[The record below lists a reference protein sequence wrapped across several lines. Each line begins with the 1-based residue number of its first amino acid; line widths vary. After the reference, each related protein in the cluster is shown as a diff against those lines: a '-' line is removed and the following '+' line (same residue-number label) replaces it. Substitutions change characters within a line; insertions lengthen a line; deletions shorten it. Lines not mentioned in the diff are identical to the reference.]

1 MTTQASNTTIGNSS
15 VSRVFNV
22 TATDGQYNNATDTV
36 SSTALGLALPGVT
49 INFIQSTYAAGVGVW
64 RIISSQTNVIKRQ
77 GFMSV
82 TAYANPSEGMIVPY
96 QIQPDDLFQVYTDIA
111 DATSNQSTVLAL
123 ITSSVSVEA
132 FTATNIVDAT
142 STVLTSLIS
151 GLGVGDLLFGKTIT
165 QVAVQE
171 EDGGTLGNI
180 TFIDAAG
187 GTQYTAYG
195 SKRLPTAGGQSN
207 LTNGVF
213 NVSIPVQK
221 GWSLKVKVTSA

>member
-1 MTTQASNTTIGNSS
+1 MTTQASNTTIGNNS

-49 INFIQSTYAAGVGVW
+49 INFIQSTYAGGVGVW
-64 RIISSQTNVIKRQ
+64 RIISSQTNLIKRQ

-82 TAYANPSEGMIVPY
+82 ASYVNPSEGQIPPY
-96 QIQPDDLFQVYTDIA
+96 TIQPDDLFQVYTDIA
-111 DATSNQSTVLAL
+111 DATANQSTVLAL
-123 ITSSVSVEA
+123 ITSSAGQEA
-132 FTATNIVDAT
+132 FSGTDIVDAT
-142 STVLTSLIS
+142 ASPLTSIIS
-151 GLGVGDLLFGKTIT
+151 GLGIGDLLFGKTVS
-165 QVAVQE
+165 QVAIQE
-171 EDGGTLGNI
+171 EDGGSLGNI

-187 GTQYTAYG
+187 GTQYTGYG
-195 SKRLPTAGGQSN
+195 THRLPTAGGQSN

>member
-1 MTTQASNTTIGNSS
+1 MTTQASNSTIGNSS

-36 SSTALGLALPGVT
+36 SSTALGLALPNVL
-49 INFIQSTYAAGVGVW
+49 IDFIQSTYAAGVGVW

-77 GFMSV
+77 GFMS
-82 TAYANPSEGMIVPY
+82 AAGYANPSEGMMAPY
-96 QIQPDDLFQVYTDIA
+96 RIQSDDLFQVYTNIA
-111 DATSNQSTVLAL
+111 DATANQSTVLAL
-123 ITSSVSVEA
+123 ITSSAGVEA

-142 STVLTSLIS
+142 STALTSLIS
-151 GLGVGDLLFGKTIT
+151 GLGVGDLLFGKTVN
-165 QVAVQE
+165 QVAIQE
-171 EDGGTLGNI
+171 EDGGSLGNI

-195 SKRLPTAGGQSN
+195 TKRLPTAGGQSN

-213 NVSIPVQK
+213 NVSIPVFK
-221 GWSLKVKVTSA
+221 GMSLKVKVTSA

>member
-1 MTTQASNTTIGNSS
+1 LSTQATTSSIGNNS
-15 VSRVFNV
+15 VSRIFSV
-22 TATDGQYNNATDTV
+22 TGTDGAYSNATDTA

-49 INFIQSTYAAGVGVW
+49 INYVQSTYAAGLGVW

-77 GFMSV
+77 GFMSQV
-82 TAYANPSEGMIVPY
+82 GYSNPSEGMIPAY
-96 QIQPDDLFQVYTDIA
+96 TIQSDDLFQVYTDIA
-111 DATSNQSTVLAL
+111 DATANQSTVLAL
-123 ITSSVSVEA
+123 VTSSAGVEA

-142 STVLTSLIS
+142 STALTSLIS
-151 GLGVGDLLFGKTIT
+151 GLGVGDLLFGKTVQ

-171 EDGGTLGNI
+171 EDGGTLSNI

-187 GTQYTAYG
+187 GTQYTGFG
-195 SKRLPTAGGQSN
+195 SRRLPTAGGQSN

-221 GWSLKVKVTSA
+221 GWALKVKVTTA

>member
-1 MTTQASNTTIGNSS
+1 MSTQATTSSIGNNS
-15 VSRVFNV
+15 VSRIFSV
-22 TATDGQYNNATDTV
+22 TGTDGAYSNATDTA

-49 INFIQSTYAAGVGVW
+49 INYVQSTYAAGLGVW

-77 GFMSV
+77 GFMSQV
-82 TAYANPSEGMIVPY
+82 GYSNPSEGMIPAY
-96 QIQPDDLFQVYTDIA
+96 TIQSDDLFQVYTDIA
-111 DATSNQSTVLAL
+111 DATANQSTVLAL
-123 ITSSVSVEA
+123 VTSSAGVEA

-142 STVLTSLIS
+142 STALTSLIS
-151 GLGVGDLLFGKTIT
+151 GLGVGDLLFGKTVQ

-171 EDGGTLGNI
+171 EDGGTLSNI

-187 GTQYTAYG
+187 GTQYTGFG
-195 SKRLPTAGGQSN
+195 SRRLPTAGGQSN

-221 GWSLKVKVTSA
+221 GWALKVKVTTA

>member
-1 MTTQASNTTIGNSS
+1 
-15 VSRVFNV
+15 VSRIFTV
-22 TATDGQYNNATDTV
+22 TGTDGTYSNATDTV

-49 INFIQSTYAAGVGVW
+49 INLIQSTYAAGVGVW

-82 TAYANPSEGMIVPY
+82 AGYADPSEGMIPPY
-96 QIQPDDLFQVYTDIA
+96 RIQSDDLFQVYTDIA
-111 DATSNQSTVLAL
+111 DANPNQSTVLAL
-123 ITSSVSVEA
+123 ITSSAGVEA
-132 FTATNIVDAT
+132 FTATSIPDAT
-142 STVLTSLIS
+142 SISLTSLIS
-151 GLGVGDLLFGKTIT
+151 GLGVGDLLFGKTVT
-165 QVAVQE
+165 QVAIQQ
-171 EDGGTLGNI
+171 EDGGSLGNI

-187 GTQYTAYG
+187 GTQYSGYG
-195 SKRLPTAGGQSN
+195 THRLPTAGGQSN